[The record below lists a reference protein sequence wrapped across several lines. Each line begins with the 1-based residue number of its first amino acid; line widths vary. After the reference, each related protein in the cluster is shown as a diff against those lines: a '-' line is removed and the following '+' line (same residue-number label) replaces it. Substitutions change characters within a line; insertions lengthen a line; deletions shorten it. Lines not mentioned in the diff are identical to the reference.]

1 MTDLR
6 TNWLRFIDSCAA
18 LRPELFRYCRS
29 LTRNP
34 WDAEDLV
41 QDVLAITFA
50 TTAKLTHELPNPRAW
65 MFRVATNRW
74 LNEVAQRR
82 RAPPSPM
89 SAHHRDPQ
97 QAREAVGTLLSQLSP
112 QERAAV
118 ALKDMFGFTL
128 EEVADALSTSVGAV
142 KSALHRGR
150 EKLVEPEPRRD
161 EVPTSQVIEAFCR
174 AMNARDVDALTTM
187 LLNDALVESPGVAFE
202 IGAEAARNGTLTGLV
217 LGCEDS
223 VTGTTPLR
231 AEVRSWRDEAII
243 LCWRNELVH
252 EVLRFEL
259 EGEKVRALRVYL
271 HTPELIAEVCTELGV
286 TPRLYGY
293 H

>member
-1 MTDLR
+1 MSDVR
-6 TNWLRFIDSCAA
+6 TNWFTFIDTCAA

-34 WDAEDLV
+34 WDSEDLV

-74 LNEVAQRR
+74 LNEVAHRR
-82 RAPPSPM
+82 RSPP
-89 SAHHRDPQ
+89 AGVAGAAEEPQ
-97 QAREAVGTLLSQLSP
+97 ATREAVGTLLSQLSP

-128 EEVADALSTSVGAV
+128 EETAHALSTSVGAV
-142 KSALHRGR
+142 KAALHRGR
-150 EKLVEPEPRRD
+150 ERLTEPDEGRD
-161 EVPTSQVIEAFCR
+161 EFPTSSVIERFCR
-174 AMNARDVDALTTM
+174 AMNARDIDALTA
-187 LLNDALVESPGVAFE
+187 LLLEDAVVESPGVAFE
-202 IGAEAARNGTLTGLV
+202 IGAETARRGTLTGLV

-223 VTGTTPLR
+223 VTGMTPLR
-231 AEVRSWRDEAII
+231 AEVRQWRGEAIVI
-243 LCWRNELVH
+243 CWRNDLVH
-252 EVLRFEL
+252 EVLRFDV
-259 EGEKVRALRVYL
+259 EGESIRSLRVYL
-271 HTPELIAEVCTELGV
+271 HTPELIAEVCAELGV
-286 TPRLYGY
+286 PPRLCGY

>member
-1 MTDLR
+1 M
-6 TNWLRFIDSCAA
+6 DSVAA

-74 LNEVAQRR
+74 LNEVAHRR
-82 RAPPSPM
+82 RTPSVQITTLE
-89 SAHHRDPQ
+89 HEPQ
-97 QAREAVGTLLSQLSP
+97 ATREAVGTLLSQLSP

-128 EEVADALSTSVGAV
+128 EEVADALATSVGAV
-142 KSALHRGR
+142 KAALHRGR
-150 EKLVEPEPRRD
+150 DKLTEPDERRAT
-161 EVPTSQVIEAFCR
+161 VPTSPVIEMFCR
-174 AMNARDVDALTTM
+174 AMNARDVDALTAM
-187 LLNDALVESPGVAFE
+187 LLNDAVVESPGVAFE
-202 IGAEAARNGTLTGLV
+202 IGAETARHGTLTGLV

-223 VTGTTPLR
+223 VSGMTPLR
-231 AEVRSWRDEAII
+231 AEVRHWRDEAIV
-243 LCWRNELVH
+243 LCWRNDLVH
-252 EVLRFEL
+252 EVLRFEID
-259 EGEKVRALRVYL
+259 GEKVRVLRVYL
-271 HTPELIAEVCTELGV
+271 HTPELIAEVCGELGV
-286 TPRLYGY
+286 ACALHRY